1 MELPDVKK
9 AMSFQA
15 TEIII
20 RDSAGFRKEVQVS
33 MQENADLVKT
43 VGLKATN

>member
-9 AMSFQA
+9 AMAFQG

-20 RDSAGFRKEVQVS
+20 RDSVSFRKEVQES
-33 MQENADLVKT
+33 MQANADLVKA